1 MVLTGRRDDREITFA
16 WSAERRFGVLVVD
29 GELAARVR
37 PGRNG
42 TNRISTEPAAR
53 NLRPDW
59 LETTVESL
67 LGGVHGPKQRD
78 SSTSTRGRTAYRGAR
93 ARSGST
99 RTPRQTQFQTYA
111 ALGAWAGS
119 DQRRLSGL
127 PCALCGEPMIV
138 TAPAAMEDRL
148 VCPICMRTQLSSTAL
163 MISLILDRMQEA
175 FRHAGPRLPPKARAG
190 LGEGLE
196 LLEQLQEALGGPSS
210 EE

>member
-1 MVLTGRRDDREITFA
+1 MVLTGRRDDREITFV

-37 PGRNG
+37 PGRDG

-53 NLRPDW
+53 NLRPDR

-119 DQRRLSGL
+119 DQRRVSGV

-138 TAPAAMEDRL
+138 TAPAAMTGPL
-148 VCPICMRTQLSSTAL
+148 VCPVCSCMQRRSVAL
-163 MISLILDRMQEA
+163 MLSLAADRLRLA
-175 FRHAGPRLPPKARAG
+175 FKVVATSLPPKMRAE
-190 LGEGLE
+190 LGRS
-196 LLEQLQEALGGPSS
+196 LEQLEQVEEVLGGLGPD
-210 EE
+210 E